1 MAADPDEMDLDE
13 VIEDRAHRQ
22 DLIAR
27 ERLFATLLSTVAG
40 GIGGVAMLLVAR
52 VLLLR
57 RGSIDPAIALGDR
70 IAVHTQGIPADLMG
84 MGMAAAM
91 GAILGAILGR
101 SSWRVRRVVPRLLF
115 FAILAP
121 AVWLFAQVFLIGHM
135 SRDAISSLPAGPFL
149 LGSLAY
155 ALCLAVLPALR
166 RAKIVEVL
174 PEK

>member
-1 MAADPDEMDLDE
+1 MDLDE

-27 ERLFATLLSTVAG
+27 ERLSATLLSTLAG

-52 VLLLR
+52 ILLLR
-57 RGSIDPAIALGDR
+57 TGSFDPAVALGDR
-70 IAVHTQGIPADLMG
+70 IAVHSQGIPADLMG

-121 AVWLFAQVFLIGHM
+121 AVWLFAQVFLIGHL
-135 SRDAISSLPAGPFL
+135 SRDAISTLPAGPFL

-155 ALCLAVLPALR
+155 ALCLAILPALR
-166 RAKIVEVL
+166 RARIVEVL

>member
-1 MAADPDEMDLDE
+1 VDLDE
-13 VIEDRAHRQ
+13 MIEDRAHHH

-27 ERLFATLLSTVAG
+27 ERLFATLLSALAG

-57 RGSIDPAIALGDR
+57 RGSIDPAVALGDR
-70 IAVHTQGIPADLMG
+70 IAVHSQGIPAELMG

-91 GAILGAILGR
+91 GAIFGAILGR
-101 SSWRVRRVVPRLLF
+101 SSWRVRRVIPRLLF

-135 SRDAISSLPAGPFL
+135 SRDAISTLPAGPFL

-155 ALCLAVLPALR
+155 AFCLAILPALR

>member
-1 MAADPDEMDLDE
+1 MDLDE
-13 VIEDRAHRQ
+13 VIEDRAHHL

-27 ERLFATLLSTVAG
+27 ERLFATLLSTLAG

-52 VLLLR
+52 ALLLR
-57 RGSIDPAIALGDR
+57 TGSFDPAVSLGDR
-70 IAVHTQGIPADLMG
+70 LAVHSQGVSADLVG

-101 SSWRVRRVVPRLLF
+101 STWRVRRVVPRLLF
-115 FAILAP
+115 FAIIAP

-135 SRDAISSLPAGPFL
+135 SRDAVSVLPAGPFL

-155 ALCLAVLPALR
+155 ALCLALLPAMR
-166 RAKIVEVL
+166 RARIVEIL